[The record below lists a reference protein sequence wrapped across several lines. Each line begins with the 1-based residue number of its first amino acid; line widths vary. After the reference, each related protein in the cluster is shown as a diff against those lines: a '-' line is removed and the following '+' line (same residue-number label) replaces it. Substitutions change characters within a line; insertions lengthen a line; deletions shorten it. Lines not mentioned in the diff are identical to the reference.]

1 MSEATLKKK
10 TAYKY
15 NSMSVGTKT
24 GFSLNGTHRSQGY
37 IGQTS
42 LSRSLPRTLAKGTAL
57 KGYGGC
63 CGKFRI
69 GNSVISSISSTEDP
83 KVVKNSVLDY
93 EGMIATKFRW
103 IGRSVP
109 ITSLKEDTNHNRNTA
124 GDHVDYIH
132 QKTVNNF
139 NNCGKNTKICNSS
152 ANTCNKIIS
161 HKKTSMLFNFTKP
174 QQGPNFISKSQSD
187 YLTELDKKCPEPYK
201 NPSATQ
207 GTPFACGFIPVNY
220 CANNSGNKAT
230 CTFPKKIT
238 NPAPPL

>member
-63 CGKFRI
+63 CGKFHI
-69 GNSVISSISSTEDP
+69 GNSVISSISSTEDT

-93 EGMIATKFRW
+93 EGMSTIKYQW
-103 IGRSVP
+103 KGRPAP
-109 ITSLKEDTNHNRNTA
+109 ITSVKPDNNQNNNSA
-124 GDHVDYIH
+124 GNYIDYIH
-132 QKTVNNF
+132 QKTINDI
-139 NNCGKNTKICNSS
+139 NNCGDNTKVCNSS
-152 ANTCNKIIS
+152 TNSCNNIIS
-161 HKKTSMLFNFTKP
+161 RKRTSMLFNFTKP

-187 YLTELDKKCPEPYK
+187 YLTELNKKCVDPYT
-201 NPSATQ
+201 NPSETQ
-207 GTPFACGFIPVNY
+207 RIPFACGFIPVDY
-220 CANNSGNKAT
+220 CANNSGNKAP